1 MFTWI
6 CPQCG
11 REVPPSDNECPDCA
25 NRKVT
30 RERQPSPVRGSTG
43 ALKPAPP
50 TRARGHLPGWLLSVI
65 FAVVFVG
72 LGGAA
77 YFGYRHLRG
86 GKQPADA
93 VDLESPAG
101 AATDPTPAPKAP
113 SIVDRYVEVA
123 GLRLTEDLKQNAQVR
138 FLVVN
143 HSGAEIVN
151 LAGSVTLRPSTAKPE
166 DPGVGTFSFKV
177 PSLQPYEAKDLTAPV
192 RTKLRAYEIPDW
204 QFLRVDIKITSP

>member
-123 GLRLTEDLKQNAQVR
+123 GLRPLDVVADTPMEDLAETECALVEIRQRVERAQLAR
-138 FLVVN
+138 FGPLSISHVQ
-143 HSGAEIVN
+143 HGQAI
-151 LAGSVTLRPSTAKPE
+151 TLCGNRGCDATVHAATGQ
-166 DPGVGTFSFKV
+166 DHG
-177 PSLQPYEAKDLTAPV
+177 
-192 RTKLRAYEIPDW
+192 
-204 QFLRVDIKITSP
+204 